1 MRVVQTVCNFS
12 IDKSLLKMQNVLFMK
27 CAKCVFQ
34 QQTTLE
40 HD

>member
-1 MRVVQTVCNFS
+1 
-12 IDKSLLKMQNVLFMK
+12 MQNVLFMK